1 MYQSSGAQTENDQ
14 RPDGKVF
21 FFSLFLRFSVVER
34 REEEYDHDDLSK

>member
-1 MYQSSGAQTENDQ
+1 MINDLM
-14 RPDGKVF
+14 GKS